1 MGGREPSVESLGQ
14 TLRGG
19 AVRPGSEDFWSGK
32 RVFITGATGMIGS
45 WLAKELLASRAHVV
59 ALVQDANPQS
69 ELLRSGD
76 IEKTS
81 VVNGALEEFHTLERA
96 INQHE
101 IDTVFHLGAQTIVGT
116 AVRYPRATFD
126 ANVRGTYNLLE
137 ACRTHRDLVQR
148 VLIASSDKAYGT
160 HEDLPYSEEMSLD
173 GKFPYDVSK
182 SCADLIS
189 QSYYHTFRL
198 PIAIARCG
206 NVFGGGDLNWS
217 RVVPG
222 AIRAFLSSDD
232 FVVRSD
238 GTYVRD
244 FIFVKDVAAAYLQLA
259 ESLARPEVQGE
270 AYNFSLESPVS
281 VTDLVAV
288 IQRLMGCENQKV
300 KVADTARNEIRSQF
314 LSAAKANSVLGWSPR
329 YDLERGL
336 QETIDWYSEFLGKT
350 TRS

>member
-1 MGGREPSVESLGQ
+1 
-14 TLRGG
+14 
-19 AVRPGSEDFWSGK
+19 
-32 RVFITGATGMIGS
+32 MIGS
-45 WLAKELLASRAHVV
+45 WLAKELLSSGAHVV

-76 IEKTS
+76 IDRTS
-81 VVNGALEEFHTLERA
+81 VVNGALEDFRVLERA

-116 AVRYPRATFD
+116 AVHYPLGTFD

-137 ACRTHRDLVQR
+137 ACRIHGNLVQR

-160 HEDLPYSEEMSLD
+160 QKDLPYTEDMPLD

-182 SCADLIS
+182 TCADLIS
-189 QSYYHTFRL
+189 QAYYHTFRL
-198 PIAIARCG
+198 PLAIARCG

-217 RVVPG
+217 RIVPG
-222 AIRAFLSSDD
+222 AIRAFLLNED

-238 GTYVRD
+238 GSYVRD
-244 FIFVKDVAAAYLQLA
+244 FIFVKDVAKAYLQLA
-259 ESLARPEVQGE
+259 ESLAKSEVHGE
-270 AYNFSLESPVS
+270 AFNFSLESPVS
-281 VTDLVAV
+281 VIDLVGL

-300 KVADTARNEIRSQF
+300 KIDDTAQNEIHSQF
-314 LSAAKANSVLGWSPR
+314 LSATKASAVLDWTPG

-336 QETIDWYSEFLGKT
+336 KETIAWYSDFLG
-350 TRS
+350 

>member
-1 MGGREPSVESLGQ
+1 
-14 TLRGG
+14 
-19 AVRPGSEDFWSGK
+19 
-32 RVFITGATGMIGS
+32 MIGS
-45 WLAKELLASRAHVV
+45 WLAKELLSSGAYVV

-76 IEKTS
+76 IDRIS
-81 VVNGALEEFHTLERA
+81 VVNGGLEDFSTLERS

-116 AVRYPRATFD
+116 AARYPLGTFD

-137 ACRTHRDLVQR
+137 ACRIHGDLVQR

-160 HEDLPYSEEMSLD
+160 QKDLPYTEDMPLD

-182 SCADLIS
+182 TCADLIS
-189 QSYYHTFRL
+189 QAYYHTFRL
-198 PIAIARCG
+198 PLAIARCG

-217 RVVPG
+217 RIVPG
-222 AIRAFLSSDD
+222 AIRAFLLNED

-238 GTYVRD
+238 GSYVRD
-244 FIFVKDVAAAYLQLA
+244 FIFVKDVAKAYLQLA
-259 ESLARPEVQGE
+259 ESLAKPEVHGE
-270 AYNFSLESPVS
+270 AFNFSLESPVS
-281 VTDLVAV
+281 VIDLVEL

-300 KVADTARNEIRSQF
+300 KIDDAAQNEIHSQF
-314 LSAAKANSVLGWSPR
+314 LSATKARAVLDWTPG

-336 QETIDWYSEFLGKT
+336 KETIAWYSDFLG
-350 TRS
+350 